1 MYGFGRGVWTPSVDV
16 YSGEN
21 HTVVVIELPGVSSD
35 ETRLDVTP
43 STLKVGGTR
52 KSISYNDLSP
62 LGLEIPSGYFER
74 VVQLPSRVDTS
85 TVSALLENGLLI
97 VTLQHA
103 FPSTVSIPVRDSGKA
118 E

>member
-16 YSGEN
+16 YGGGDQ
-21 HTVVVIELPGVSSD
+21 TVVVIELPGVSPD

-43 STLKVGGTR
+43 TTITVSGTR
-52 KSISYNDLSP
+52 KSISFHELSP
-62 LGLEIPSGYFER
+62 LGLEIPSGQFER
-74 VVQLPSRVDTS
+74 VIQLPSRVDTS
-85 TVSALLENGLLI
+85 SVEAVLENGLLMI
-97 VTLQHA
+97 TLKHV